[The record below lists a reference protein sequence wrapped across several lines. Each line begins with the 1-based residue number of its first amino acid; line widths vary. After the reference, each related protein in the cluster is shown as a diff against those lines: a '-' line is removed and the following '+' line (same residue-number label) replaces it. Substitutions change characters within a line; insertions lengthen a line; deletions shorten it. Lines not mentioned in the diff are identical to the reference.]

1 MNVLVTGASGFI
13 GRYLVDDLVKHG
25 YHVKAL
31 TRQFSLKIKGA
42 EVVRGDITQP
52 EQFLSAF
59 DNVEAV
65 FHNAAYATDY
75 GKKSE
80 IYKSNIE
87 GTINVAEAC
96 IEKGIKR
103 IIYTGTAGVYGFPN
117 TNEEITEKSA
127 KKPLNTYHKS
137 KLEGEK
143 ILRNYKDLSVSVIRP
158 PLVLGAGGKGTK
170 VILERI
176 KKGDMI
182 YIGTGDQYISLVH
195 PKDVAQCLRLALEND
210 KREDTFNVVSF
221 ICKIKELF
229 NEIAVQLDVGLPNK
243 NVSYSL
249 AYVAAFFSEIF
260 ATKEPSLTR
269 FRVKSL
275 GTTRRVSCDKAK
287 KELGYEPKFNLQST
301 ASDMV
306 SWYRKSYRMDC

>member
-13 GRYLVDDLVKHG
+13 GGNLVEELIKHG
-25 YHVKAL
+25 HHVKAL
-31 TRQFSLKIKGA
+31 TRQPSLKIKGA
-42 EVVRGDITQP
+42 EVVLGDITQP

-87 GTINVAEAC
+87 GTMNVAEAC
-96 IEKGIKR
+96 IKMGIKR

-143 ILRNYKDLSVSVIRP
+143 ILRNCKDLSVSVVRP

-176 KKGDMI
+176 KKGNI
-182 YIGTGDQYISLVH
+182 VYIGTGDQYISLVH
-195 PKDVAQCLRLALEND
+195 PKDVAQCLRLTLEND
-210 KREDTFNVVSF
+210 KKEDVFNVVSF
-221 ICKIKELF
+221 VCKIKELF

-249 AYVAAFFSEIF
+249 AYVAAFFSETF

-275 GTTRRVSCDKAK
+275 GTTRKVNCDKAK
-287 KELGYEPKFNLQST
+287 KELGYEPKFDLQST
-301 ASDMV
+301 VKDMV
-306 SWYRKSYRMDC
+306 SWYRKSH

>member
-25 YHVKAL
+25 HHVKAL

-52 EQFLSAF
+52 ERFLSAF

-87 GTINVAEAC
+87 GTMNVAEAC
-96 IEKGIKR
+96 IERGIKR

-127 KKPLNTYHKS
+127 KKPLNAYHKS

-143 ILRNYKDLSVSVIRP
+143 ILRNYKGLSVSVIRP
-158 PLVLGAGGKGTK
+158 PLVLGAGGKGAK

-176 KKGDMI
+176 KKGNMI

-229 NEIAVQLDVGLPNK
+229 NEIAVQLDVSLPNK

-275 GTTRRVSCDKAK
+275 GTTRRVNCDKAK
-287 KELGYEPKFNLQST
+287 KELGYKPKFDLQST

-306 SWYRKSYRMDC
+306 SWYRKSY

>member
-13 GRYLVDDLVKHG
+13 GRYLVSDLVKHG

-31 TRQFSLKIKGA
+31 TRQPSLKIKGS
-42 EVVRGDITQP
+42 EVVLGDITKP
-52 EQFLSAF
+52 EKLLPAF

-65 FHNAAYATDY
+65 FHNAAYTTDY
-75 GKKSE
+75 GKKRE

-87 GTINVAEAC
+87 GTMNVAEAC
-96 IEKGIKR
+96 LTKGINR

-137 KLEGEK
+137 KLTGEK
-143 ILRNYKDLSVSVIRP
+143 ILRKYEDLSVSVVRP
-158 PLVLGAGGKGTK
+158 PLVLGAGGKVTK
-170 VILERI
+170 VILRKI
-176 KKGDMI
+176 MKGEMI
-182 YIGTGDQYISLVH
+182 YIGTGDQYISLTH
-195 PKDVAQCLRLALEND
+195 PKDVAQCLRLSLEND
-210 KREDTFNVVSF
+210 KKENAFNAVSF

-229 NEIAVQLDVGLPNK
+229 NEIAVQLDVNQPKK

-249 AYVAAFFSEIF
+249 AYVTAFFSEIF
-260 ATKEPSLTR
+260 LMKESSLTR

-287 KELGYEPKFNLQST
+287 KELGYNPKFGLQST
-301 ASDMV
+301 VNDMV
-306 SWYRKSYRMDC
+306 SWYRTSHLK